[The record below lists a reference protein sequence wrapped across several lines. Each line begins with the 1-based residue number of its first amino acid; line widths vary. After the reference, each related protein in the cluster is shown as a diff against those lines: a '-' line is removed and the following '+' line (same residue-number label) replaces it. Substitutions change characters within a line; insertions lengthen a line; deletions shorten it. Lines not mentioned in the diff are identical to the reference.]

1 MNRSRFGGRK
11 AASMPEAAKIIRKA
25 RINILI
31 TFFKVSIEVE
41 NAGSKRATVKKNYE
55 SADLTGRDMDYP
67 RFEKERPSPERGRE

>member
-11 AASMPEAAKIIRKA
+11 AAIMPEAAKIIRKA

-41 NAGSKRATVKKNYE
+41 NAGSKRATVKKK
-55 SADLTGRDMDYP
+55 L
-67 RFEKERPSPERGRE
+67 